1 MIIECTGNAEP
12 AKQKGEKNTQG
23 SIKLVEHEPNHRDL
37 FGKGIRKEVTMNAI
51 KNEEFYNKL
60 KNRRG
65 EIIRTLEHVQKEQ
78 RTVDENKEW
87 IDRAAYES
95 RCHLLD
101 SLADWYVHETT
112 RIDDALTRITEG
124 RYGVCLGCHEPIEPH
139 RLETAPDAA
148 FCADCQKIREELT
161 DS

>member
-1 MIIECTGNAEP
+1 
-12 AKQKGEKNTQG
+12 
-23 SIKLVEHEPNHRDL
+23 
-37 FGKGIRKEVTMNAI
+37 MNAI

-87 IDRAAYES
+87 IDRAASES

>member
-1 MIIECTGNAEP
+1 MI
-12 AKQKGEKNTQG
+12 
-23 SIKLVEHEPNHRDL
+23 EHEPDPMDL
-37 FGKGIRKEVTMNAI
+37 FVSGTQKEVTMNAI
-51 KNEEFYNKL
+51 KNEAYYNKL

-95 RCHLLD
+95 RCQLLD

-112 RIDDALTRITEG
+112 RIDGALTRITEG